1 MKKQRQ
7 KQIGIDAV
15 VKVQNF
21 LQTVKDKIDKGE
33 LFSLINIASLMQIDR
48 MIATMSLR
56 NDYFYKGVVK
66 GEYVVGVNWA
76 ATDTAAKKL
85 IELVRLSKIESS
97 TEKIKADM
105 VRSTTDQTNI
115 EPAVALFR
123 KGGSLEK
130 TQSKQAGLF
139 DAKEKEFDD
148 KLKIAC
154 AIASGVYQQYN
165 PNNDDL
171 YIETAS
177 EYICI
182 ATKDLYDKLKKQ

>member
-21 LQTVKDKIDKGE
+21 LQTVKDKIDNGE
-33 LFSLINIASLMQIDR
+33 LFSLINIASLMKIDR
-48 MIATMSLR
+48 MIATMAFR
-56 NDYFYKGVVK
+56 NGYFYKGVVK
-66 GEYVVGVNWA
+66 GEYVVGANWA

-171 YIETAS
+171 YIQAAS